1 MLDILPTINN
11 DFKMFDSITK
21 NFGGIIDKLRGRKF
35 ISRDD
40 FEVALREIR
49 IAMLEADVSL
59 PIIKEFI
66 KRIKDKVIGEE
77 VIQKVSAGQMIV
89 KIINDELLYLLGN
102 DTCEVNLQ
110 VAKPMFIMMCGL
122 QGAGKTTAT
131 AKLAKRLKDK
141 HLKKVLLVSLDVYRP
156 AAKTQLEMLAPKV
169 IVDSLEI
176 KEDDKPID
184 IATRAMNFIKD
195 KDYDVVIFDTAGRL
209 AIDESLMKE
218 LEELVEFVKPHE
230 KLLVTDSLM
239 GQDAVNIANEFN
251 GRVGLTGIILTRIDG
266 GGRAGCA
273 LTMKIATGCP
283 IKYMSSGEKLEQFD
297 EFIPERIASKI
308 LDMGDIISF
317 VEKAQEVVN
326 EEEATK
332 LEAKI
337 KTGTFDFDDF
347 LSQLR
352 SLKKLGGLGTML
364 GFLPGAGKIKEFM
377 QQKGFDD
384 NLLKRQESIVYSM
397 TKLERK
403 NPEVLN
409 SSRKFRIAKGS
420 GSNIQEVNSLLKK
433 FKQIKKTIE
442 VVGSMDKN
450 QLKDVMSQL

>member
-1 MLDILPTINN
+1 
-11 DFKMFDSITK
+11 MFDSITK

-35 ISRDD
+35 ISEED
-40 FEVALREIR
+40 FETSLREIR

-77 VIQKVSAGQMIV
+77 VIKKVSPGQMIV

-102 DTCEVNLQ
+102 DTCEVNLD

-141 HLKKVLLVSLDVYRP
+141 HSKKVFLVSLDIYRP
-156 AAKTQLEMLAPKV
+156 AAKTQLEMLAQKAN
-169 IVDSLEI
+169 VDSLEI
-176 KEDDKPID
+176 KENEKPIE
-184 IATRAMNFIKD
+184 IVKRAMEFIKD
-195 KDYDVVIFDTAGRL
+195 KDYDVVIFDTAGRM
-209 AIDESLMKE
+209 AIDEDLMKE
-218 LEELVEFVKPHE
+218 LEELVEFIKPHE
-230 KLLVTDSLM
+230 KLLVADSLM

-251 GRVGLTGIILTRIDG
+251 GRIGLTGIILTRIDG

-283 IKYMSSGEKLEQFD
+283 IKYMSSGEKLDQFD

-337 KTGTFDFDDF
+337 KTGAFDFDDF

-364 GFLPGAGKIKEFM
+364 GFLPGAGKLKDFM

-384 NLLKRQESIVYSM
+384 NLLKKQESIVYSM

-420 GSNIQEVNSLLKK
+420 GTNIQEINSLLKK

-442 VVGSMDKN
+442 VVGNMDKS
-450 QLKDVMSQL
+450 QLKDIMSQLGNVKDSDFNF